1 MADRCTDAGDFRV
14 GRVVTRD
21 YLFTRE
27 RIVAYAEMAGDN
39 NPLHHDE
46 AVASRS
52 RFGKLIACAAHSTGV
67 LTSLLASSFSQDG
80 RAVGLGFEFMLRR
93 AVAVDT
99 DAVLMWRIDSVED
112 SLKPRGRVISLSGEI
127 RDRDGLERYLAAQG
141 RMLILDNGVYATRAG
156 SGGEQSDRRQS
167 KVAKVK

>member
-1 MADRCTDAGDFRV
+1 MADCCSDGGDFRV

-21 YLFTRE
+21 YMFTRE

-46 AVASRS
+46 AVAGRS

-80 RAVGLGFEFMLRR
+80 RAVGLGFEFTLQK
-93 AVAVDT
+93 AVGVDT
-99 DAVLMWRIDSVED
+99 DAVLIWRIESVDD

-127 RDRDGLERYLAAQG
+127 RDRDGPEHYLAAHG
-141 RMLILDNGVYATRAG
+141 RMLILDDGVKARRAG
-156 SGGEQSDRRQS
+156 SVGEVKDGWQS
-167 KVAKVK
+167 KVARAT

>member
-1 MADRCTDAGDFRV
+1 MADCSTDSGDFRV

-27 RIVAYAEMAGDN
+27 RIVAYADMAGDN

-46 AVASRS
+46 AVARRS

-80 RAVGLGFEFMLRR
+80 RAVGLGFEFTLRR
-93 AVAVDT
+93 AVSVDT
-99 DAVLMWRIDSVED
+99 DAVLMWRIESVDD
-112 SLKPRGRVISLSGEI
+112 SLKPRGRVISLSGEV
-127 RDRDGLERYLAAQG
+127 RDRDGPECYLAAEG
-141 RMLILDNGVYATRAG
+141 RMLILDDSAKAKQAG
-156 SGGEQSDRRQS
+156 SGNE
-167 KVAKVK
+167 